1 MEETLTIKKYS
12 NRRLYDTEEN
22 SYVTLAR
29 VAERIKDG
37 RRVEVVDARTGEDVT
52 AGTLTQ
58 ILVEEAR
65 KNNVL
70 LPVPVLHLCIQFGD
84 TVLQEFFGKYLQ
96 HAIRGYLAHKAA
108 VDEQFGQWLEFGSE
122 LASPSAKTVNP
133 LEVYAPFL
141 DFLKEMTFS
150 GAADKKENKS
160 KNKK

>member
-141 DFLKEMTFS
+141 DFLKEMTFP
-150 GAADKKENKS
+150 GAAENK
-160 KNKK
+160 KTKK